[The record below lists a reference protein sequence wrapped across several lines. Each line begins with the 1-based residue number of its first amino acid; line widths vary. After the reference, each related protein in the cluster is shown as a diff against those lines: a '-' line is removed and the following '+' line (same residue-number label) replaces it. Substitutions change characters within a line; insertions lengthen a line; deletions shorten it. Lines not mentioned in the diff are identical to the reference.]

1 MVKTQNHCIRCGECC
16 IRSSPTLHV
25 GDLHLIAEGAI
36 ARQDLYT
43 IRNGELVW
51 DNIMGA
57 LIVTREEMIKIREKE
72 EGSCLYY
79 NDADKACEIY
89 EKRPAQC
96 SAMACWDSERFMKVF
111 REPKLTRKDI
121 IKDPVLAAL
130 MGTHETKCGYAAM
143 ERHVRHIE
151 LEGDKAVAAIIQI
164 LRFDNRLRPYLS
176 QNLNVDPKEMDFI
189 FGRSMIDTVVMFGLK
204 VERESDGSFYL
215 TALPRKTGSKI

>member
-1 MVKTQNHCIRCGECC
+1 MVKAQSHCIRCGECC
-16 IRSSPTLHV
+16 IRSSPTLQEE
-25 GDLHLIAEGAI
+25 DLHLIAEGAI

-43 IRNGELVW
+43 IRKGELVW
-51 DNIMGA
+51 DNVMEA

-72 EGSCLYY
+72 GGSCLYY

-96 SAMACWDSERFMKVF
+96 SAMACWDSTRFMKVF
-111 REPKLTRKDI
+111 RAPKLARKDI

-130 MGTHETKCGYAAM
+130 MGAHESKCGYAAM

-151 LEGDKAVAAIIQI
+151 LEGDKAVAEIIQI

-176 QNLNVDPKEMDFI
+176 QKLNVDPKEMDFI
-189 FGRSMIDTVVMFGLK
+189 VGRPMTDTIVMFGLK

-215 TALPRKTGSKI
+215 TALPRKSGGEL